1 MARLARPYLFEIGQK
16 KVNRTLPNHCP
27 DDFHRAGA
35 TRPLVRILSPDFHD
49 EVAPQWAGAR
59 KRDSAS
65 RFRPST
71 SFEAMGLSPV
81 LNEKK
86 SVIYSLDRQ
95 YSDAPLYNQPKTNPE
110 HIAKRGPH
118 ELHTQ
123 LSTHS
128 KK

>member
-1 MARLARPYLFEIGQK
+1 MARRARPYLFEIGQK

-27 DDFHRAGA
+27 DDFYRAGA

-95 YSDAPLYNQPKTNPE
+95 YSDAPLYNQPKTNP
-110 HIAKRGPH
+110 
-118 ELHTQ
+118 
-123 LSTHS
+123 
-128 KK
+128 

>member
-1 MARLARPYLFEIGQK
+1 
-16 KVNRTLPNHCP
+16 
-27 DDFHRAGA
+27 
-35 TRPLVRILSPDFHD
+35 
-49 EVAPQWAGAR
+49 
-59 KRDSAS
+59 
-65 RFRPST
+65 
-71 SFEAMGLSPV
+71 MGLSPV